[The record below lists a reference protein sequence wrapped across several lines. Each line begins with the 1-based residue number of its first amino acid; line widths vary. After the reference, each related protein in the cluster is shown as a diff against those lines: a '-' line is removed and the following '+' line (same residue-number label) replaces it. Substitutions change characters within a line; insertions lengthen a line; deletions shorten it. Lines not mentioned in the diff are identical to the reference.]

1 MALENPLLNDLAMVL
16 GSIENVLFTIFL
28 LQEKTSKIRKKS
40 ALQMMQPASALP
52 RRRQQSDVV
61 NFFNLDVVHLYERL
75 WFAL

>member
-1 MALENPLLNDLAMVL
+1 MLNDLAMVL